1 VGFKNLKNIKAFDEG
16 PGAEPRTASG
26 LRRGKNMEQL
36 RLLMSNRILWTGI
49 FSWAV
54 AQILKALI
62 HAAVYKTFRLERL
75 FGDGG
80 MPSAHSA
87 TVTSMATATAVLYG
101 LDSFQF
107 AVTAMLAIIVMH
119 DACGVRL
126 ETGKQSKILNEL
138 MDMFTNSGQK
148 PVWSEK
154 RLKEFVGHTPL
165 QVAAGFVLG
174 VIMGLL
180 MTLL

>member
-1 VGFKNLKNIKAFDEG
+1 
-16 PGAEPRTASG
+16 
-26 LRRGKNMEQL
+26 MEQIQ
-36 RLLMSNRILWTGI
+36 LLMSNRILWSGI
-49 FSWAV
+49 FAWAA
-54 AQILKALI
+54 AQVLKALI
-62 HAAVYKTFRLERL
+62 YAAIYKTFRLERL
-75 FGDGG
+75 LGDGG

-101 LDSFQF
+101 LDSFEF
-107 AVTAMLAIIVMH
+107 AVTAMMAIIVMH

-126 ETGKQSKILNEL
+126 ETGKQSRILNEL
-138 MDMFTNSGQK
+138 MDMFTSEGKK

-174 VIMGLL
+174 VVIGGLSAAF
-180 MTLL
+180 

>member
-1 VGFKNLKNIKAFDEG
+1 
-16 PGAEPRTASG
+16 
-26 LRRGKNMEQL
+26 MEQL
-36 RLLMSNRILWTGI
+36 QLLMSNRILWSGVLA
-49 FSWAV
+49 WAA

-62 HAAVYKTFRLERL
+62 YAAIYKSFKLERL

-87 TVTSMATATAVLYG
+87 TVTSMATATAILFGV
-101 LDSFQF
+101 DSFQF
-107 AVTAMLAIIVMH
+107 AVTAMMAIIVMH

-138 MDMFTNSGQK
+138 MDMFTNEGQK

-165 QVAAGFVLG
+165 QVAGGFILG
-174 VIMGLL
+174 VVIG
-180 MTLL
+180 TLLSAF

>member
-1 VGFKNLKNIKAFDEG
+1 
-16 PGAEPRTASG
+16 
-26 LRRGKNMEQL
+26 MEQL
-36 RLLMSNRILWTGI
+36 QLLMSNRILWSGVLA
-49 FSWAV
+49 WAA
-54 AQILKALI
+54 AQVLKALI
-62 HAAVYKTFRLERL
+62 YTAIYKTFRLERL

-87 TVTSMATATAVLYG
+87 TVTSMATATALLFG

-107 AVTAMLAIIVMH
+107 AVTAMMAIIVMH

-138 MDMFTNSGQK
+138 MDMFTSEGQK

-165 QVAAGFVLG
+165 QVAGGFVLG
-174 VIMGLL
+174 LIVGTL
-180 MTLL
+180 MAAL